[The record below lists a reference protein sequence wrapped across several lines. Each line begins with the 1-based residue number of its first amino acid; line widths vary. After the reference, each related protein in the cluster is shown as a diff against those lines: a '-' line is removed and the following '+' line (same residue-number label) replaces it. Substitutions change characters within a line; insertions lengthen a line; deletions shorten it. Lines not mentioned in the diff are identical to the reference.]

1 MSLTILQSVD
11 VISLFQRSFLLRK
24 LLTHFT
30 LLLSNPQNVR
40 HQFID
45 VGHFFTFALFE
56 VETPSFIGLK
66 SNERRGFD
74 GHPLLLTFLSKT
86 ERGFRWPPLFRF
98 CQKRM
103 SEGVANE
110 PLAIEGV
117 AFDFETPS
125 MVS

>member
-1 MSLTILQSVD
+1 MNEGVSM
-11 VISLFQRSFLLRK
+11 
-24 LLTHFT
+24 
-30 LLLSNPQNVR
+30 
-40 HQFID
+40 
-45 VGHFFTFALFE
+45 A
-56 VETPSFIGLK
+56 TPSF
-66 SNERRGFD
+66 
-74 GHPLLLTFLSKT
+74 
-86 ERGFRWPPLFRF
+86 FRF